1 MFHLEGSSEIL
12 RNAAVLSHP
21 YLDDPGSVS
30 SESLRTAYLKF
41 LRELAGSGDYADYLD
56 GRLKQRDAENGA
68 DGAGAGDATEMLF
81 TDSSLEIGI
90 LGAIFGNPDKS
101 GPDQFSPASAWQ
113 LEKCR
118 DGGEFLARRDPQ
130 LAGLITLLTHTVFTV
145 QTSWRGSMS
154 DRRAIGATLIIP
166 GEHWHENDIAEAF
179 IHEFTHTALFLDE
192 RAKGHFRVGADEV
205 LLHSAIRKDERTLPA
220 VVHSLLVATEV
231 LSWRTAHGL
240 WDTIPFR
247 LHGSSR
253 EMLEK
258 ARDSHRTLVSLP
270 NWHADEG
277 GIVKERMFQLVAAAG
292 SRLETF

>member
-1 MFHLEGSSEIL
+1 MFHLEGSTEIL

-21 YLDDPGSVS
+21 YLDDPESVS
-30 SESLRTAYLKF
+30 SRSLRTAYLEF

-56 GRLKQRDAENGA
+56 GRLKQRDSES
-68 DGAGAGDATEMLF
+68 AGEMLF

-90 LGAIFGNPDKS
+90 LGAIFGNPDKN
-101 GPDQFSPASAWQ
+101 GPDQFTPASAWQ
-113 LEKCR
+113 LDKCR
-118 DGGEFLARRDPQ
+118 KGGEFIADRDPG

-145 QTSWRGSMS
+145 QTSWHGSMS

-166 GEHWHENDIAEAF
+166 GENWHENDIAEAF
-179 IHEFTHTALFLDE
+179 LHEFTHTALFLDE

-231 LSWRTAHGL
+231 LSWRKAHGL
-240 WDTIPFR
+240 WDTVPFR

-253 EMLEK
+253 AMLDK

-270 NWHADEG
+270 DWD
-277 GIVKERMFQLVAAAG
+277 GIVKPRMFQLVAAAG
-292 SRLETF
+292 QRLTTF

>member
-41 LRELAGSGDYADYLD
+41 LRELAGSSDYADYLD
-56 GRLKQRDAENGA
+56 GRLKQRDT
-68 DGAGAGDATEMLF
+68 DGAGNAAEMLF
-81 TDSSLEIGI
+81 TDSSLEIEI

-101 GPDQFSPASAWQ
+101 GPDLFSPASAWQ
-113 LEKCR
+113 LQKCR
-118 DGGEFLARRDPQ
+118 DGGEFIARRDVQ

-166 GEHWHENDIAEAF
+166 GENWHENDIAEAF

-231 LSWRTAHGL
+231 LSWRKAHDL
-240 WDTIPFR
+240 WDTISFR
-247 LHGSSR
+247 LHGSSQA
-253 EMLEK
+253 MLEK

-270 NWHADEG
+270 NWHADQG

-292 SRLETF
+292 RRLDTF